1 MYFIVQFING
11 LQIGSIYALI
21 ALGYTMVYGIVKLI
35 NFAHGDVLMIS
46 AYFLLLLLTK
56 AGVPFLAA
64 VPIAMLL
71 AALLGVSIERVAY
84 KPLRQASRLS
94 ALITAIGVSLLLQ
107 NVAMILFSSNA
118 RSFPLVAQ
126 NFPTISLGPAILST
140 VSIFSILSAIL
151 LMIILQLFIKKTRTG
166 KAMIA
171 VSEDMKA
178 AQLMGINVDHTISIT
193 FAIGSALAA
202 FAAALYLVS
211 YPQVTPYMGAMPG
224 IKAFIAAVLGGI
236 GNIPGAM
243 IGGLLLGI
251 LETLTKAFIPSAYS
265 QLADGV
271 VFVVLA
277 AVLLFKPTGLLG
289 KNLREKV

>member
-35 NFAHGDVLMIS
+35 NFAHGDILMIG
-46 AYFLLLLLTK
+46 AYTLLMLLT
-56 AGVPFLAA
+56 AVGVPFLLA
-64 VPIAMLL
+64 VPLAMIFC
-71 AALLGVSIERVAY
+71 ALLGVLIERIAY

-94 ALITAIGVSLLLQ
+94 ALITAIGVSLFLQ
-107 NVAMILFSSNA
+107 NIAMIIFTPNA
-118 RSFPLVAQ
+118 RSFPMVAQ
-126 NFPTISLGPAILST
+126 NFPTIALGNTNLST
-140 VSIFSILSAIL
+140 VSLISILAAVL
-151 LMIILQLFIKKTRTG
+151 LMLILQFFIKKTRTG

-178 AQLMGINVDHTISIT
+178 AQLMGINVDTTISIT

-202 FAAALYLVS
+202 FAAALFLVS

-243 IGGLLLGI
+243 VGGLILGI
-251 LETLTKAFIPSAYS
+251 VETLTKAYIPSAYS

-289 KNLREKV
+289 KNQREKV

>member
-35 NFAHGDVLMIS
+35 NFAHGDILMIG
-46 AYFLLLLLTK
+46 AYTLLMLLTA
-56 AGVPFLAA
+56 AGVPFLLA
-64 VPIAMLL
+64 VPLAMIFC
-71 AALLGVSIERVAY
+71 ALLGVLIERIAY

-94 ALITAIGVSLLLQ
+94 ALITAIGVSLFLQ
-107 NVAMILFSSNA
+107 NIAMIIFTPNA
-118 RSFPLVAQ
+118 RSFPMVAQ
-126 NFPTISLGPAILST
+126 NFPTIALGNTNLST
-140 VSIFSILSAIL
+140 VSLISILAAVL
-151 LMIILQLFIKKTRTG
+151 LMLILQFFIKKTRTG

-178 AQLMGINVDHTISIT
+178 AQLMGINVDTTISIT

-202 FAAALYLVS
+202 FAAALFLVS

-243 IGGLLLGI
+243 VGGLILGI
-251 LETLTKAFIPSAYS
+251 VETLTKAYIPSAYS

-289 KNLREKV
+289 KNQREKV

>member
-46 AYFLLLLLTK
+46 AYFLLLLVTQ
-56 AGVPFLAA
+56 AGLPFLAA
-64 VPIAMLL
+64 VPIAMVL
-71 AALLGVSIERVAY
+71 AALLGVIIERVAY

-107 NVAMILFSSNA
+107 NAAMILFSPNA
-118 RSFPLVAQ
+118 RSFPMVAQ
-126 NFPTISLGPAILST
+126 NFPTISLGPAILNT
-140 VSIFSILSAIL
+140 VSIISIFSAFL

-202 FAAALYLVS
+202 FAATLFLVS

-289 KNLREKV
+289 KNQREKV

>member
-35 NFAHGDVLMIS
+35 YFAHGDVLMIS

>member
-35 NFAHGDVLMIS
+35 NFAHGDILMMGS
-46 AYFLLLLLTK
+46 YFLLMLITA

-64 VPIAMLL
+64 VPISMLL
-71 AALLGVSIERVAY
+71 CSLLGVTIERIAY

-94 ALITAIGVSLLLQ
+94 ALITAIGVSLFLQ
-107 NVAMILFSSNA
+107 NIAMIIFSPNA
-118 RSFPLVAQ
+118 RSFPMVAQ
-126 NFPTISLGPAILST
+126 NFPTLSLGKTNLST
-140 VSIFSILSAIL
+140 LSIISIASAFL

-178 AQLMGINVDHTISIT
+178 AQLMGINVDTTISIT

-202 FAAALYLVS
+202 FAAALFLVS

-251 LETLTKAFIPSAYS
+251 VETLTKAFIPSAYS